1 MPVYIR
7 KNVNFTP
14 PSIDKFPL
22 EDDEDYITDPD
33 QLVDRLPQ
41 PYRMIDKVLTQWY
54 DEVWEI
60 IEKRE
65 NERLEESRRIRPPQY
80 DCSNQM
86 KSHGRACCI
95 CDSVDGR
102 YIFIGLPRGLAAV
115 DSLTQE
121 RIATWEEES
130 VDIHYV
136 KAYLI
141 GVQVYLVTTI
151 DDMGFA
157 RLFIFGGDKFYFVK
171 ILNEFQRGRGGA
183 HRPIFSNPAHAE
195 GGTKLI
201 ITKCEA
207 SRNGDYLGAV
217 FENPETAE
225 VWLEVYK
232 LPRDAWLSELESV
245 LAQAKKEEKTED
257 PQEQGTEP
265 VATTD
270 EEAPTQTEVDP
281 SPPVT
286 QPRNRSISRT
296 SSRQSVNMAAS
307 SQEES
312 HGEKQMPKLSPT
324 SVVMKLKP
332 PPSISELRQ
341 KGNTSS
347 SVYSACQKVDA
358 GEVIGTG
365 INHILTPSHK
375 EMRKEVFAHLH
386 DNLIDYLPKEEE
398 LESLEDVNFHFMTA
412 GRLVPFGLE
421 QQSQIGN
428 EDELKRLPTTIAVWW
443 KGSTHMVHYSL
454 LKQHKDF
461 EVKPDLVWPFTSP
474 VTSSSISDDSSLLAV
489 GFENGNVVIWDRY
502 LGIQR
507 GVVNIVDQVKI
518 AQLIFLDPSICPQT
532 VDDYKPYRT
541 KSSTYLLILCDNGAL
556 FVMMTG
562 PGLELDPICVTPRVE
577 KEDDIFTLV
586 QPVQGMHDLL
596 ITILKSGKVQIRDTL
611 QGKVLCEPVLPKSHE
626 LMTPWDPV
634 VAVGAMGQL
643 LFLKGNNK
651 DYGEEEGGDQ
661 SESAGALFVYQM
673 RSFPS
678 LDSYMTKKRD
688 KVQQTV
694 HAKIENRIE
703 ELMKERIAMQG
714 LRKSRMQ
721 ERWGNL
727 KEEIWSILQYKDEA
741 EKLADVR
748 PEVHYKYVRNFSQT
762 PGSMGWS
769 PFFQK

>member
-41 PYRMIDKVLTQWY
+41 PYRMIDKVLSQWY

-65 NERLEESRRIRPPQY
+65 NERLEESRRIRAPQY
-80 DCSNQM
+80 QCSNQM

-121 RIATWEEES
+121 RVATWEEES

-171 ILNEFQRGRGGA
+171 ILNEFQSDDFGGELQ
-183 HRPIFSNPAHAE
+183 E

-245 LAQAKKEEKTED
+245 LAQAKKEEKVED
-257 PQEQGTEP
+257 QDQGTET
-265 VATTD
+265 VATTE
-270 EEAPTQTEVDP
+270 EEAPTQSEGDP
-281 SPPVT
+281 PPPVT
-286 QPRNRSISRT
+286 Q
-296 SSRQSVNMAAS
+296 

-332 PPSISELRQ
+332 PPSMT
-341 KGNTSS
+341 GNTSS
-347 SVYSACQKVDA
+347 SVYSACQKVDT
-358 GEVIGTG
+358 GEVVGTG
-365 INHILTPSHK
+365 VNHILTPSHK

-398 LESLEDVNFHFMTA
+398 AESLEDVNFHFMTA

-421 QQSQIGN
+421 QQSQIG
-428 EDELKRLPTTIAVWW
+428 LPTTLAVWW
-443 KGSTHMVHYSL
+443 KGSTHIVHYSL

-474 VTSSSISDDSSLLAV
+474 VTSSAISDDSSLLAA

-507 GVVNIVDQVKI
+507 GVVNIMDQVKI

-532 VDDYKPYRT
+532 LDDYKPYRT

-562 PGLELDPICVTPRVE
+562 PALELDPICVTPRVE
-577 KEDDIFTLV
+577 KEDDIFTMV

-678 LDSYMTKKRD
+678 LDAYMTKKRD

-694 HAKIENRIE
+694 HAKTENRVE

-741 EKLADVR
+741 EKLADIR

-762 PGSMGWS
+762 PGSMGWT

>member
-41 PYRMIDKVLTQWY
+41 PYRMIDKVLSQWY

-65 NERLEESRRIRPPQY
+65 NERLEESRRIRAPQY
-80 DCSNQM
+80 QCSNQM

-121 RIATWEEES
+121 RVATWEEES

-171 ILNEFQRGRGGA
+171 ILNEFQSDDFGGELQ
-183 HRPIFSNPAHAE
+183 E

-245 LAQAKKEEKTED
+245 LAQAKKEEKVED
-257 PQEQGTEP
+257 QDQGTET
-265 VATTD
+265 VATTE
-270 EEAPTQTEVDP
+270 EEAPTQSEGDP
-281 SPPVT
+281 PPPVT
-286 QPRNRSISRT
+286 Q
-296 SSRQSVNMAAS
+296 

-332 PPSISELRQ
+332 PPSMT
-341 KGNTSS
+341 GNTSS
-347 SVYSACQKVDA
+347 SVYSACQKVDT
-358 GEVIGTG
+358 GEVVGTG
-365 INHILTPSHK
+365 VNHILTPSHK

-398 LESLEDVNFHFMTA
+398 AESLEDVNFHFMTA

-428 EDELKRLPTTIAVWW
+428 EDELKRLPTTLAVWW
-443 KGSTHMVHYSL
+443 KGSTHIVHYSL

-474 VTSSSISDDSSLLAV
+474 VTSSAISDDSSLLAA

-507 GVVNIVDQVKI
+507 GVVNIMDQVKI

-532 VDDYKPYRT
+532 LDDYKPYRT

-562 PGLELDPICVTPRVE
+562 PALELDPICVTPRVE
-577 KEDDIFTLV
+577 KEDDIFTMV

-678 LDSYMTKKRD
+678 LDAYMTKKRD

-694 HAKIENRIE
+694 HAKTENRVE

-741 EKLADVR
+741 EKLADIR

-762 PGSMGWS
+762 PGSMGWT

>member
-41 PYRMIDKVLTQWY
+41 PYRMIDKVLSQWY

-65 NERLEESRRIRPPQY
+65 NERLEESRRIRAPQY
-80 DCSNQM
+80 QCSNQM

-121 RIATWEEES
+121 RVATWEEES

-171 ILNEFQRGRGGA
+171 ILNEFQSDDFGGELQ
-183 HRPIFSNPAHAE
+183 E

-245 LAQAKKEEKTED
+245 LAQAKKEEKVED
-257 PQEQGTEP
+257 QDQGTET
-265 VATTD
+265 VATTE
-270 EEAPTQTEVDP
+270 EEAPTQSEGDP
-281 SPPVT
+281 PPPVT
-286 QPRNRSISRT
+286 Q
-296 SSRQSVNMAAS
+296 

-332 PPSISELRQ
+332 PPSMTELRQ

-347 SVYSACQKVDA
+347 SVYSACQKVDT
-358 GEVIGTG
+358 GEVVGTG
-365 INHILTPSHK
+365 VNHILTPSHK

-398 LESLEDVNFHFMTA
+398 AESLEDVNFHFMTA

-428 EDELKRLPTTIAVWW
+428 EDELKRLPTTLAVWW
-443 KGSTHMVHYSL
+443 KGSTHIVHYSL

-474 VTSSSISDDSSLLAV
+474 VTSSAISDDSSLLAA

-507 GVVNIVDQVKI
+507 GVVNIMDQVKI

-532 VDDYKPYRT
+532 LDDYKPYRT

-562 PGLELDPICVTPRVE
+562 PALELDPICVTPRVE
-577 KEDDIFTLV
+577 KEDDIFTMV

-678 LDSYMTKKRD
+678 LDAYMTKKRD

-694 HAKIENRIE
+694 HAKTENRVE

-741 EKLADVR
+741 EKLADIR

-762 PGSMGWS
+762 PGSMGWT

>member
-41 PYRMIDKVLTQWY
+41 PYRMIDKVLSQWY

-65 NERLEESRRIRPPQY
+65 NERLEESRRIRAPQY
-80 DCSNQM
+80 QCSNQM

-121 RIATWEEES
+121 RVATWEEES

-171 ILNEFQRGRGGA
+171 ILNEFQSDDFGGELQ
-183 HRPIFSNPAHAE
+183 E

-245 LAQAKKEEKTED
+245 LAQAKKEEKVED
-257 PQEQGTEP
+257 QDQGTET
-265 VATTD
+265 VATTE
-270 EEAPTQTEVDP
+270 EEAPTQSEGDP
-281 SPPVT
+281 PPPVT
-286 QPRNRSISRT
+286 Q
-296 SSRQSVNMAAS
+296 

-332 PPSISELRQ
+332 PPSMTELRQ

-347 SVYSACQKVDA
+347 SVYSACQKVDT
-358 GEVIGTG
+358 GEVVGTG
-365 INHILTPSHK
+365 VNHILTPSHK

-398 LESLEDVNFHFMTA
+398 AESLEDVNFHFMTA

-421 QQSQIGN
+421 QQSQIG
-428 EDELKRLPTTIAVWW
+428 LPTTLAVWW
-443 KGSTHMVHYSL
+443 KGSTHIVHYSL

-474 VTSSSISDDSSLLAV
+474 VTSSAISDDSSLLAA

-507 GVVNIVDQVKI
+507 GVVNIMDQVKI

-532 VDDYKPYRT
+532 LDDYKPYRT

-562 PGLELDPICVTPRVE
+562 PALELDPICVTPRVE
-577 KEDDIFTLV
+577 KEDDIFTMV

-678 LDSYMTKKRD
+678 LDAYMTKKRD

-694 HAKIENRIE
+694 HAKTENRVE

-741 EKLADVR
+741 EKLADIR

-762 PGSMGWS
+762 PGSMGWT

>member
-41 PYRMIDKVLTQWY
+41 PYRMIDKVLSQWY

-65 NERLEESRRIRPPQY
+65 NERLEESRRIRAPQY
-80 DCSNQM
+80 QCSNQM

-121 RIATWEEES
+121 RVATWEEES

-171 ILNEFQRGRGGA
+171 ILNEFQSDDFGGELQ
-183 HRPIFSNPAHAE
+183 E

-245 LAQAKKEEKTED
+245 LAQAKKEEKVED
-257 PQEQGTEP
+257 QDQGTET
-265 VATTD
+265 VATTE
-270 EEAPTQTEVDP
+270 EEAPTQSEGDP
-281 SPPVT
+281 PPPVT
-286 QPRNRSISRT
+286 Q
-296 SSRQSVNMAAS
+296 

-332 PPSISELRQ
+332 PPSMTELRQ

-347 SVYSACQKVDA
+347 SVYSACQKVDT
-358 GEVIGTG
+358 GEVVGTG
-365 INHILTPSHK
+365 VNHILTPSHK

-398 LESLEDVNFHFMTA
+398 AESLEDVNFHFMTA

-428 EDELKRLPTTIAVWW
+428 EDELKRLPTTLAVWW
-443 KGSTHMVHYSL
+443 KGSTHIVHYSL

-474 VTSSSISDDSSLLAV
+474 VTSSAISDDSSLLAA

-507 GVVNIVDQVKI
+507 GVVNIMDQVKI

-532 VDDYKPYRT
+532 LDDYKPYRT

-562 PGLELDPICVTPRVE
+562 PALELDPICVTPRVE
-577 KEDDIFTLV
+577 KEDDIFTMV

-678 LDSYMTKKRD
+678 LDAYMTKKRD

-694 HAKIENRIE
+694 HAKTENRVE

-741 EKLADVR
+741 EKLADIR
-748 PEVHYKYVRNFSQT
+748 PEVHYKYVRNFSQ
-762 PGSMGWS
+762 
-769 PFFQK
+769 

>member
-41 PYRMIDKVLTQWY
+41 PYRMIDKVLKLWY

-65 NERLEESRRIRPPQY
+65 NERLEESRKIRPPQY
-80 DCSNQM
+80 ECSTQM
-86 KSHGRACCI
+86 KSHGRACCV

-115 DSLTQE
+115 DVLTQE
-121 RIATWEEES
+121 KMATWEEDS
-130 VDIHYV
+130 VDIHYI

-141 GVQVYLVTTI
+141 GVQVYLIVTI

-157 RLFIFGGDKFYFVK
+157 RLLIFGGDKFYFVK
-171 ILNEFQRGRGGA
+171 ILNEFQRGRGGV

-195 GGTKLI
+195 GGTKLNI
-201 ITKCEA
+201 SKCEA

-217 FENPETAE
+217 YENPETAE

-232 LPRDAWLSELESV
+232 LPRDAWLHELESV
-245 LAQAKKEEKTED
+245 LAQTKKEEKTEED
-257 PQEQGTEP
+257 QTTETA
-265 VATTD
+265 ATTD
-270 EEAPTQTEVDP
+270 QDAPTPQNEGDP
-281 SPPVT
+281 PP
-286 QPRNRSISRT
+286 
-296 SSRQSVNMAAS
+296 AAP
-307 SQEES
+307 QDDS
-312 HGEKQMPKLSPT
+312 HGEKHVPKLSPT

-332 PPSISELRQ
+332 PPSMSELRQ

-347 SVYSACQKVDA
+347 SVYSACQKVDT

-365 INHILTPSHK
+365 VNHILTPSHK

-386 DNLIDYLPKEEE
+386 DNLIDYLPKEDE

-412 GRLVPFGLE
+412 GRLVPIGLE
-421 QQSQIGN
+421 QQSQIG
-428 EDELKRLPTTIAVWW
+428 LPTTIAVWW
-443 KGSTHMVHYSL
+443 KGSTHVMQYSL

-461 EVKPDLVWPFTSP
+461 EVKPDLVWPYTSP
-474 VTSSSISDDSSLLAV
+474 VTASAVSDDTSLLAV
-489 GFENGNVVIWDRY
+489 GFENGNLVLWDRY

-507 GVVNIVDQVKI
+507 GVVNILDRVKI
-518 AQLIFLDPSICPQT
+518 AQLTFLDPSICPQNL
-532 VDDYKPYRT
+532 DDYQPYRT
-541 KSSTYLLILCDNGAL
+541 KASAYLLILCDNGAL
-556 FVMMTG
+556 YVTMTG
-562 PGLELDPICVTPRVE
+562 PGLELDPICISPQVE
-577 KEDDIFTLV
+577 KENDIFTMV
-586 QPVQGMHDLL
+586 QPVPGIQDLL
-596 ITILKSGKVQIRDTL
+596 ITVLKSGKVQIRDSL
-611 QGKVLCEPVLPKSHE
+611 QGTVLCEPILPKSHE
-626 LMTPWDPV
+626 LMAPWDPV
-634 VAVGAMGQL
+634 VAVGAMGQI

-651 DYGEEEGGDQ
+651 DYGEDEGGDQ
-661 SESAGALFVYQM
+661 AECAGALFVYQI

-678 LDSYMTKKRD
+678 LDSYMSRKRD
-688 KVQQTV
+688 KVNQTV

-703 ELMKERIAMQG
+703 ALMKERIAQQG

-727 KEEIWSILQYKDEA
+727 KEEIWSILQYRDHA
-741 EKLADVR
+741 EKKADNR
-748 PEVHYKYVRNFSQT
+748 PEVHYKHVRNFSQT

>member
-41 PYRMIDKVLTQWY
+41 PYRMIDKVLSQWY

-65 NERLEESRRIRPPQY
+65 NERLEESRRIRAPQY
-80 DCSNQM
+80 QCSNQM

-121 RIATWEEES
+121 RVATWEEES

-171 ILNEFQRGRGGA
+171 ILNEFQ
-183 HRPIFSNPAHAE
+183 E

-245 LAQAKKEEKTED
+245 LAQAKKEEKVED
-257 PQEQGTEP
+257 QDQGTET
-265 VATTD
+265 VATTE
-270 EEAPTQTEVDP
+270 EEAPTQSEGDP
-281 SPPVT
+281 PPPVT
-286 QPRNRSISRT
+286 Q
-296 SSRQSVNMAAS
+296 

-332 PPSISELRQ
+332 PPSMT
-341 KGNTSS
+341 GNTSS
-347 SVYSACQKVDA
+347 SVYSACQKVDT
-358 GEVIGTG
+358 GEVVGTG
-365 INHILTPSHK
+365 VNHILTPSHK

-398 LESLEDVNFHFMTA
+398 AESLEDVNFHFMTA

-421 QQSQIGN
+421 QQSQIG
-428 EDELKRLPTTIAVWW
+428 LPTTLAVWW
-443 KGSTHMVHYSL
+443 KGSTHIVHYSL

-474 VTSSSISDDSSLLAV
+474 VTSSAISDDSSLLAA

-507 GVVNIVDQVKI
+507 GVVNIMDQVKI

-532 VDDYKPYRT
+532 LDDYKPYRT

-562 PGLELDPICVTPRVE
+562 PALELDPICVTPRVE
-577 KEDDIFTLV
+577 KEDDIFTMV

-678 LDSYMTKKRD
+678 LDAYMTKKRD

-694 HAKIENRIE
+694 HAKTENRVE

-741 EKLADVR
+741 EKLADIR

-762 PGSMGWS
+762 PGSMGWT